1 MERSG
6 LLHPNMFD
14 DGDEIM
20 TDKGFNIRDVTDK
33 IGVRLNLP
41 IFLLSRNQFEAKE
54 TVINQKI
61 AANRIHVER
70 FINKVKKFRLLG
82 RTIPLSLHGSINQLW
97 TVAALTLFHY
107 PIICMNRIW
116 IL

>member
-6 LLHPNMFD
+6 LLNPRMFD

-20 TDKGFNIRDVTDK
+20 ADKGFNIRDLTDK

-41 IFLLSRNQFEAKE
+41 IFLGSRDQFEANE

-61 AANRIHVER
+61 SN
-70 FINKVKKFRLLG
+70 
-82 RTIPLSLHGSINQLW
+82 SLQQNTCGTFYQ
-97 TVAALTLFHY
+97 
-107 PIICMNRIW
+107 
-116 IL
+116 

>member
-6 LLHPNMFD
+6 LLNPRMFD

-20 TDKGFNIRDVTDK
+20 ADKGFNIRDLTDK

-41 IFLLSRNQFEAKE
+41 IFLGSRDQFEANE
-54 TVINQKI
+54 TVVNQKI
-61 AANRIHVER
+61 ASNRIHVER
-70 FINKVKKFRLLG
+70 FNNKVKTFRLLD

-97 TVAALTLFHY
+97 TVAALLTLFHY
-107 PIICMNRIW
+107 PIISA
-116 IL
+116 